1 MDILIYNKNSNYAN
15 NLFYLWDFFIT
26 FKVITLKK

>member
-15 NLFYLWDFFIT
+15 NLFYLWDFLLH
-26 FKVITLKK
+26 LKLSL